1 MSWRIQL
8 AKAAGLPPLE
18 LMEGYFF
25 LDTLDSPVS
34 LLMTGSEE
42 RAKNQIQR
50 RILNYLPIK
59 WECLKPSAL
68 HILLQHSD
76 CEGSIEAKDCGSIA
90 DALGALLPNLPEE
103 NNDILYGGNQFHIPT
118 LREKTQQFIDGLRL
132 AASKNEN
139 VEFY

>member
-90 DALGALLPNLPEE
+90 DALGLCFQIFPKKTMIYYMAE
-103 NNDILYGGNQFHIPT
+103 ISFISQLYGRKPSSLLMG
-118 LREKTQQFIDGLRL
+118 
-132 AASKNEN
+132 
-139 VEFY
+139 